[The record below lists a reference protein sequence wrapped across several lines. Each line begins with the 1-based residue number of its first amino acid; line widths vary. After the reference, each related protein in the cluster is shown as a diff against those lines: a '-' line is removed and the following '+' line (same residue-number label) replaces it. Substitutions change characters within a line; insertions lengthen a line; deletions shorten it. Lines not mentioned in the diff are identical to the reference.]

1 MSTTV
6 AGDLRVWYRALRPK
20 SFSATYA
27 PIAVGLALALRDGY
41 LAPLWALLTLLA
53 ALLLQAGTNL
63 ANDYFDHRNGVDSS
77 ASLSPSGVI
86 QQGLLSPRA
95 VLAGAGVCFTLGALL
110 GLLCALRGG
119 PLVWALGALGLLIG
133 ALYTAGPLPLAYV
146 GLGELA
152 VFAAMG
158 PAMVLGAYLVQA
170 QQFAWVAPAA
180 GVPIG
185 LMVAA
190 ILHANNLRDIETD
203 RAQGKRTL
211 AARFGR
217 AFARREYAALVVGAY
232 LALAALA
239 LLEWRLALA
248 ALATLPTLPQALAL
262 VREAFSSDE
271 YARLN
276 GVLRGT
282 ATLHGRFGALW
293 ALGIAL
299 VGMLVL

>member
-1 MSTTV
+1 MSTTA
-6 AGDLRVWYRALRPK
+6 AGGLRVWYRALRPK